1 MVGLIVFKVK
11 DKETYNHLHTVLT
24 GWCFFRN
31 EGNNYYIKAPENKTI
46 KNLIE
51 MGLITGLNQMKI
63 EL

>member
-31 EGNNYYIKAPENKTI
+31 EGDDYYIKAPKNKSIET
-46 KNLIE
+46 LIE
-51 MGLITGLNQMKI
+51 VGSIF
-63 EL
+63 ELDQKTTE

>member
-1 MVGLIVFKVK
+1 MVGLTVYKVK